1 MKKVLIMAAI
11 AVFGFTSVQAQ
22 EGGIK
27 AGVNFGLPMGDA
39 ADFTT
44 FNVGVDFAYLINVA
58 DSFQVG
64 PMVGYTHFF
73 GDEMEFMGFTVEID
87 DIQFLPIAASAR
99 FFASED
105 LFFGADLGYAV
116 GISDGNDGGF
126 YYRPKAGYNLGAV
139 ALILSY
145 QGISVDGG
153 TFSSLNLGLEIGF

>member
-27 AGVNFGLPMGDA
+27 AGINFGLPMGDA
-39 ADFTT
+39 ADITT
-44 FNVGVDFAYLINVA
+44 FAVGADFAYLFSVA

-64 PMVGYTHFF
+64 PLVGYAHFF
-73 GDEMEFMGFTVEID
+73 GDKMDFMGFTVEID
-87 DIQFLPIAASAR
+87 DIQFLPVAASAR

-116 GISDGNDGGF
+116 GINDGNDGGF
-126 YYRPKAGYNLGAV
+126 YYRPKAGYNLGSIG
-139 ALILSY
+139 LILSY
-145 QGISVDGG
+145 QGISADGG
-153 TFSSLNLGLEIGF
+153 SFSSLNVGVEFGF